1 MILSYILLMN
11 TINPIVILDIFDIH
25 PTFEQFKTKIN
36 EKSEDGQRIYNLEI
50 KETDKLVIVYCDN
63 FNPSNDVELWTKSI
77 IFEKQ
82 TMKPIGSQFN
92 NIVYNDDAIDE
103 LKKINWNYV
112 EVEPCFEGTVLL
124 VYNFENKWYISTR
137 RCIDASKS
145 IWIKGIS
152 YYDMFLQIGLDF
164 ATLNPNYCYQ
174 YVLVHYLNKNI
185 VTYANL
191 PKEYKVLVNT
201 NIMEK
206 YTLKNIPANGVAKIP
221 IVNLNNALTF
231 VKQMN
236 DYDISQQLITNEGL
250 IVKLY
255 NKDKTFCKT
264 YKLQTDLYKYIS
276 SIKPNI
282 SNTEQLYLELYQK
295 NQLIDYLKYT
305 SRYGGKIVNR
315 IDTSF
320 KTLSKEMLNLYHAT
334 RHKQN
339 QEIYNKLRSGQK
351 NALYELHGIYIKMR
365 AEDLAKKQLFR
376 SLSIFDVYHYLKRTS
391 PEHLRQIYYERM
403 QQFNSN
409 QTDFLLKCNETY
421 MQTKLMFNL

>member
-11 TINPIVILDIFDIH
+11 TINPLVILDIFDIH

-92 NIVYNDDAIDE
+92 NIVYN
-103 LKKINWNYV
+103 V
-112 EVEPCFEGTVLL
+112 
-124 VYNFENKWYISTR
+124 ENKWYISTR

-191 PKEYKVLVNT
+191 PKEYKVLV
-201 NIMEK
+201 
-206 YTLKNIPANGVAKIP
+206 
-221 IVNLNNALTF
+221 
-231 VKQMN
+231 
-236 DYDISQQLITNEGL
+236 
-250 IVKLY
+250 
-255 NKDKTFCKT
+255 
-264 YKLQTDLYKYIS
+264 
-276 SIKPNI
+276 
-282 SNTEQLYLELYQK
+282 
-295 NQLIDYLKYT
+295 
-305 SRYGGKIVNR
+305 
-315 IDTSF
+315 
-320 KTLSKEMLNLYHAT
+320 
-334 RHKQN
+334 
-339 QEIYNKLRSGQK
+339 
-351 NALYELHGIYIKMR
+351 
-365 AEDLAKKQLFR
+365 
-376 SLSIFDVYHYLKRTS
+376 
-391 PEHLRQIYYERM
+391 
-403 QQFNSN
+403 
-409 QTDFLLKCNETY
+409 
-421 MQTKLMFNL
+421 

>member
-11 TINPIVILDIFDIH
+11 TINPIVILDIQ

-164 ATLNPNYCYQ
+164 ATLNSNYCYQ

-201 NIMEK
+201 
-206 YTLKNIPANGVAKIP
+206 
-221 IVNLNNALTF
+221 NNALTF

-391 PEHLRQIYYERM
+391 PEHLRQIY
-403 QQFNSN
+403 
-409 QTDFLLKCNETY
+409 
-421 MQTKLMFNL
+421 